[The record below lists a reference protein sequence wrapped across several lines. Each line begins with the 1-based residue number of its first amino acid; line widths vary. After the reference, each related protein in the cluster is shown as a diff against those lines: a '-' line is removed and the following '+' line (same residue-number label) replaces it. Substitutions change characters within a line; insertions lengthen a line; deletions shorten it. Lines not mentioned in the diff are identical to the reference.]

1 MKTLA
6 YLKAPLGIAAVALA
20 VFFIISSVTKSST
33 LPPPP
38 DPPAHIPASIP
49 ERRVAHFSDLA
60 IEARAAYVFDVR
72 SNADIFT
79 RNIDAPLPIASL
91 TKLMTAL
98 VAVEY
103 APESTLV
110 TIDLEALSQDGE
122 SGFWLDEEWRLA
134 DILDIT
140 LVGSVNDGAYAIAAS
155 IVPFL
160 ESGGGTV
167 SFVDTM
173 NERGRALGLSS
184 TSFNNPTGLD
194 LNGET
199 EPSAMSSARD
209 VTKLFAYMLKHH
221 PELLEATRL
230 ETVSRSSQDRRTYA
244 IENTNQI
251 VDDIPL
257 LIASKTGFTDTAGGN
272 LVIAFDAGLG
282 HPIIITVLGSS
293 PEGRFSDAQQLIEAT
308 LRYTTYGF

>member
-1 MKTLA
+1 MRRAIAIQLVINRE
-6 YLKAPLGIAAVALA
+6 LGITILHADRHASVAP
-20 VFFIISSVTKSST
+20 T
-33 LPPPP
+33 
-38 DPPAHIPASIP
+38 DGPAP
-49 ERRVAHFSDLA
+49 RVSC
-60 IEARAAYVFDVR
+60 R
-72 SNADIFT
+72 T
-79 RNIDAPLPIASL
+79 
-91 TKLMTAL
+91 
-98 VAVEY
+98 
-103 APESTLV
+103 
-110 TIDLEALSQDGE
+110 
-122 SGFWLDEEWRLA
+122 
-134 DILDIT
+134 
-140 LVGSVNDGAYAIAAS
+140 
-155 IVPFL
+155 
-160 ESGGGTV
+160 
-167 SFVDTM
+167 
-173 NERGRALGLSS
+173 ERGRALGLSS

-230 ETVSRSSQDRRTYA
+230 EAISRSSQDRRTYA